1 MSAGADGPSTG
12 DQDGASCDVQH
23 GATAAVPTGA
33 RVILASHNVKKLRE
47 LQRILAAAVPGLD
60 PEQVISSAGIAL
72 PDVVEDEVS
81 FAGNALLKA
90 RSAAAATGLLA
101 VADDSGLAVDVLGG
115 SPGIFSARWSGRHG
129 DDEANNDLLLAQL
142 SDVPDQH
149 RGARFVCAAALVAP
163 DGTELVEHGEMTGML
178 LRERHGGGGFGYDPL
193 FRPDG
198 QTRSAAELTPEEKDA
213 ISHRGTAFRAI
224 APHVARLL
232 G

>member
-1 MSAGADGPSTG
+1 MSAGADGPSAG

-115 SPGIFSARWSGRHG
+115 SPGIISARWSGRHG

>member
-1 MSAGADGPSTG
+1 
-12 DQDGASCDVQH
+12 
-23 GATAAVPTGA
+23 
-33 RVILASHNVKKLRE
+33 VILASHNLKKLRE
-47 LQRILAAAVPGLD
+47 LQRILAAAVPGLA

-72 PDVVEDEVS
+72 PDVVEDEVT

-90 RSAAAATGLLA
+90 RSAAAATGLIA
-101 VADDSGLAVDVLGG
+101 VAHDSGLAVDVLGG

-142 SDVPDQH
+142 SDVPDAH
-149 RGARFVCAAALVAP
+149 RGARFVCAAALVGP
-163 DGTELVEHGEMTGML
+163 DGTEHVEHGEMTGTL
-178 LRERHGGGGFGYDPL
+178 LRERQGEGGFGYDPL

-198 QTRSAAELTPEEKDA
+198 QSRSAAELAPEEKDA

>member
-1 MSAGADGPSTG
+1 MSAGADGPSAG

-163 DGTELVEHGEMTGML
+163 DGTELVEHGEMTGTL
-178 LRERHGGGGFGYDPL
+178 LRERHGEGGFGYDPL

>member
-1 MSAGADGPSTG
+1 
-12 DQDGASCDVQH
+12 
-23 GATAAVPTGA
+23 
-33 RVILASHNVKKLRE
+33 VILASHNLKKLRE
-47 LQRILAAAVPGLD
+47 LQRILAAAVPGLA

-72 PDVVEDEVS
+72 PDVVEDEVT
-81 FAGNALLKA
+81 FAGNALLTA
-90 RSAAAATGLLA
+90 RAAAAATGLIA

-142 SDVPDQH
+142 SDVPDAH
-149 RGARFVCAAALVAP
+149 RGARFVCAAALVGP
-163 DGTELVEHGEMTGML
+163 DGTEHVEHGEMTGTL
-178 LRERHGGGGFGYDPL
+178 LRERQGEGGFGYDPL

-198 QTRSAAELTPEEKDA
+198 QSRSAAELAPEEKDA

>member
-1 MSAGADGPSTG
+1 MSADADGPSTG
-12 DQDGASCDVQH
+12 VQDGAS
-23 GATAAVPTGA
+23 AAVPTGA
-33 RVILASHNVKKLRE
+33 RVILASHNLKKLRE
-47 LQRILAAAVPGLD
+47 LQRILAAAVPGLE

-142 SDVPDQH
+142 GDVPDAH
-149 RGARFVCAAALVAP
+149 RTARFVCAAALVAP
-163 DGTELVEHGEMTGML
+163 GGGESIERGEMVGLL
-178 LRERHGGGGFGYDPL
+178 LRERRGEGGFGYDPL
-193 FRPDG
+193 FLPDG
-198 QTRSAAELTPEEKDA
+198 ETRSAAELSPAQKDA
-213 ISHRGTAFRAI
+213 ISHRGKAFRAL
-224 APHVARLL
+224 AGHVAQLL
-232 G
+232 V